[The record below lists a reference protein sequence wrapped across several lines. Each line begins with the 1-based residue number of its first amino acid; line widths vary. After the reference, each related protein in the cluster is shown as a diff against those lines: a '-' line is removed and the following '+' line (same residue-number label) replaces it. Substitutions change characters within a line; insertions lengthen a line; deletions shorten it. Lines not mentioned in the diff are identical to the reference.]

1 MPASE
6 SHVSAAVRY
15 RGVSLLALVGLFVSV
30 YLLLYHM
37 GFYGVLACGA
47 GSCETVQASK
57 YAKFLGIS
65 VPAWG
70 VAFYGAVFV
79 LALMLQAGRA
89 ETSLPGRLLA
99 LAALGGLCFSIY
111 LTAIELFVLHAVC
124 MWCVVSAILAVC
136 IFLLVAP
143 WRSLGGKEQEAAA

>member
-1 MPASE
+1 
-6 SHVSAAVRY
+6 VSATSRY
-15 RGVSLLALVGLFVSV
+15 RGVSFLALVGLFVSV

-47 GSCETVQASK
+47 GSCEAVQASK
-57 YAKFLGIS
+57 YAEFLGIS

-79 LALMLQAGRA
+79 LALMLQAGRGEA
-89 ETSLPGRLLA
+89 SLPGRLLA

-124 MWCVVSAILAVC
+124 MWCVVSAILAVG

-143 WRSLGGKEQEAAA
+143 WRAVGGRVKQAAT

>member
-1 MPASE
+1 M
-6 SHVSAAVRY
+6 SAATRY
-15 RGVSLLALVGLFVSV
+15 RGVTLLALVGLFVST

-70 VAFYGAVFV
+70 VGWYGSVFL
-79 LALMLQAGRA
+79 LALLQQAGRA
-89 ETSLPGRLLA
+89 ESSLPGRLLA
-99 LAALGGLCFSIY
+99 VAALGGLGFSVY
-111 LTAIELFVLHAVC
+111 LTAMELFVLHAVC
-124 MWCVVSAILAVC
+124 LWCVVSAVLAVG
-136 IFLLVAP
+136 IFLLTAP
-143 WRSLGGKEQEAAA
+143 WRALSRKGRRIA

>member
-1 MPASE
+1 MSTAS
-6 SHVSAAVRY
+6 RY
-15 RGVSLLALVGLFVSV
+15 RGVSLLALGGLFVSV

-57 YAKFLGIS
+57 YAKFLGVS

-124 MWCVVSAILAVC
+124 MWCVVSAILAVG

-143 WRSLGGKEQEAAA
+143 WRVLGRREERVAT

>member
-1 MPASE
+1 MI
-6 SHVSAAVRY
+6 AATRY

-57 YAKFLGIS
+57 YAKFLGVS

-70 VAFYGAVFV
+70 VGWYGAVFA
-79 LALMLQAGRA
+79 LALLQQAGRA
-89 ETSLPGRLLA
+89 ESSLPGRLLA
-99 LAALGGLCFSIY
+99 VAALGGLGFSIY
-111 LTAIELFVLHAVC
+111 LTAVELLILHAVC
-124 MWCVVSAILAVC
+124 LWCVVSAVLAVG
-136 IFLLVAP
+136 IFLLVSP
-143 WRSLGGKEQEAAA
+143 WRALSGKGRRRE

>member
-1 MPASE
+1 M
-6 SHVSAAVRY
+6 SAAVRY

-99 LAALGGLCFSIY
+99 AAALGGLCFSIY

-143 WRSLGGKEQEAAA
+143 WRTLGGKEQEAAA

>member
-1 MPASE
+1 M
-6 SHVSAAVRY
+6 SATSRY
-15 RGVSLLALVGLFVSV
+15 RGVSFLALVGLFVSV

-47 GSCETVQASK
+47 GSCEAVQASK
-57 YAKFLGIS
+57 YAEFLGIS

-79 LALMLQAGRA
+79 LALMLQAGRGEA
-89 ETSLPGRLLA
+89 SLPGRLLA

-124 MWCVVSAILAVC
+124 MWCVVSAILAVG

-143 WRSLGGKEQEAAA
+143 WRAVGGRAKQAAT

>member
-1 MPASE
+1 
-6 SHVSAAVRY
+6 VSTAARY

-57 YAKFLGIS
+57 YAKFLGVS

-79 LALMLQAGRA
+79 LALLLQAGRPEA
-89 ETSLPGRLLA
+89 SLPGRLLA

-124 MWCVVSAILAVC
+124 LWCVVSAVLAVG

-143 WRSLGGKEQEAAA
+143 WRALRRRQEQATI

>member
-1 MPASE
+1 
-6 SHVSAAVRY
+6 VSAASRY
-15 RGVSLLALVGLFVSV
+15 RAVSLLALVGLFVSV

-47 GSCETVQASK
+47 GSCEAVQASK

-79 LALMLQAGRA
+79 LALMLQAGREEA
-89 ETSLPGRLLA
+89 SLPGWLLA

-124 MWCVVSAILAVC
+124 LWCVVSAILAVG

-143 WRSLGGKEQEAAA
+143 WRAIGWRGKQAAT

>member
-1 MPASE
+1 M
-6 SHVSAAVRY
+6 SAAVRY

>member
-1 MPASE
+1 M
-6 SHVSAAVRY
+6 SAAARF

-57 YAKFLGIS
+57 YAEFLGIS

-70 VAFYGAVFV
+70 VAFYGAVLV
-79 LALMLQAGRA
+79 LALMLQAGRE

-99 LAALGGLCFSIY
+99 LAALGGLCFSAY

-124 MWCVVSAILAVC
+124 MWCVVSAILAVG

-143 WRSLGGKEQEAAA
+143 WRALGRREEQAAT

>member
-1 MPASE
+1 
-6 SHVSAAVRY
+6 VSAAVRY

>member
-1 MPASE
+1 MSPAT
-6 SHVSAAVRY
+6 RY
-15 RGVSLLALVGLFVSV
+15 RGVTLLALVGLFVST

-70 VAFYGAVFV
+70 VGWYGAVFV
-79 LALMLQAGRA
+79 LALLLQAGRA
-89 ETSLPGRLLA
+89 ESSLPGRLLA
-99 LAALGGLCFSIY
+99 LAALGGLGFSAY
-111 LTAIELFVLHAVC
+111 LTAVELFVLHAVC
-124 MWCVVSAILAVC
+124 LWCVVSAVLAVG
-136 IFLLVAP
+136 IFLLSAP
-143 WRSLGGKEQEAAA
+143 WRALSARRGDG

>member
-1 MPASE
+1 M
-6 SHVSAAVRY
+6 SAAVRY
-15 RGVSLLALVGLFVSV
+15 RGVSLLALLGLFMSI

-37 GFYGVLACGA
+37 GFYGVLVCGV

-57 YAKFLGIS
+57 YANFLGVS

-70 VAFYGAVFV
+70 VAWYGAVFV
-79 LALMLQAGRA
+79 LALLQQAGRA
-89 ETSLPGRLLA
+89 ETSVPGRLLA
-99 LAALGGLCFSIY
+99 VASLGGFGFSAY

-124 MWCVVSAILAVC
+124 LWCVLSAVLAVC

-143 WRSLGGKEQEAAA
+143 WRALGGKKLEAAA

>member
-1 MPASE
+1 M
-6 SHVSAAVRY
+6 SAAARY

-47 GSCETVQASK
+47 GSCEAVQASK

-70 VAFYGAVFV
+70 VAFYGAVFM
-79 LALMLQAGRA
+79 LALVQQAGRE

-99 LAALGGLCFSIY
+99 LAALGGLGFSIY

-124 MWCVVSAILAVC
+124 MWCVVSAILAVG

-143 WRSLGGKEQEAAA
+143 WRALGGRDKQVAAA

>member
-1 MPASE
+1 
-6 SHVSAAVRY
+6 VSATSRY
-15 RGVSLLALVGLFVSV
+15 RGVSFLALVGLFVSV

-47 GSCETVQASK
+47 GSCEAVQASK
-57 YAKFLGIS
+57 YAEFLGIS

-79 LALMLQAGRA
+79 LALMLQAGRGEA
-89 ETSLPGRLLA
+89 SLPGRLLA

-124 MWCVVSAILAVC
+124 MWCVVSAILAVG

-143 WRSLGGKEQEAAA
+143 WRAVGGRAKQAAT

>member
-1 MPASE
+1 M
-6 SHVSAAVRY
+6 SATVRY
-15 RGVSLLALVGLFVSV
+15 RGVTLLALVGLFVSV

-70 VAFYGAVFV
+70 VAWYGAVFV
-79 LALMLQAGRA
+79 LALMQQTGRA
-89 ETSLPGRLLA
+89 ESSIPGKLLA
-99 LAALGGLCFSIY
+99 LASLGGLGFSIY
-111 LTAIELFVLHAVC
+111 LTAVELLILHAVC
-124 MWCVVSAILAVC
+124 LWCVISAILAVG
-136 IFLLVAP
+136 IFLLAAP
-143 WRSLGGKEQEAAA
+143 WRALLGKEQQAVA